1 MILVRKHYE
10 EPLTI
15 KSVVITEG
23 SICSSNPQPV
33 QVQAEVQVDEW
44 ITIENDVEFD

>member
-1 MILVRKHYE
+1 MTTR
-10 EPLTI
+10 
-15 KSVVITEG
+15 SVVIAEG
-23 SICSSNPQPV
+23 IICSSNPQPV